1 MDVAL
6 KEEIFNDSNSEFL
19 EEYFELLINRLT
31 HSNMSIEKDLGIID
45 SSENAIRLND
55 NMKAFKYL
63 LGKIREQEDLSKNL
77 IKKIANIVNS
87 SNLYISNDY
96 RKIGSV
102 IADTLIP
109 ISLPENIESNM
120 SYLLDCYND
129 EWKDLDPYQ
138 REALFHLCF
147 IRIHPYEDGN
157 GRTSR
162 LLLNYNLLRQGLA
175 PVIITDDLNDE
186 YQKCIK
192 NNDFGFLTN
201 LFKEQAFKENEVI
214 DILYSDYLKEKEEEI
229 HKIK

>member
-1 MDVAL
+1 MDVKL
-6 KEEIFNDSNSEFL
+6 KEEIFNDSNCEFL
-19 EEYFELLINRLT
+19 KEYFELLINRLT

-45 SSENAIRLND
+45 SSENAVRLND

-63 LGKIREQEDLSKNL
+63 LSKIREQEDLSKSL

-87 SNLYISNDY
+87 SNPYISNDY

-109 ISLPENIESNM
+109 ISLPENIESDI

-129 EWKDLDPYQ
+129 AWKDLDPYQ

-162 LLLNYNLLRQGLA
+162 LLLNYSLLRQGLA

-192 NNDFGFLTN
+192 NNDFGSLTN